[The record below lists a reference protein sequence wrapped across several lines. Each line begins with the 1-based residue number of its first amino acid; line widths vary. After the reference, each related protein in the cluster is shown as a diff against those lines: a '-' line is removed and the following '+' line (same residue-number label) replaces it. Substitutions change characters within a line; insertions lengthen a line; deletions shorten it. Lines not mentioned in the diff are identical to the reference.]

1 MIFQKL
7 GGGKGLKAVGNFS
20 EDSSVSVPSPVPN
33 LLLQHLKAFHCMIF
47 QVQFPLSLVSI
58 KYKHFLIF
66 GLGVPLANTLLWLI
80 LRLYQQ
86 VSAQVFVSLSQL
98 KSEACVI
105 SVSNSAHHPGG
116 GGGGVRPSPLSFYGG
131 TTSKTMMMTKI

>member
-1 MIFQKL
+1 
-7 GGGKGLKAVGNFS
+7 
-20 EDSSVSVPSPVPN
+20 
-33 LLLQHLKAFHCMIF
+33 MIF

-86 VSAQVFVSLSQL
+86 VSAQVFVD
-98 KSEACVI
+98 
-105 SVSNSAHHPGG
+105 VSS
-116 GGGGVRPSPLSFYGG
+116 
-131 TTSKTMMMTKI
+131 